1 MSKQKESQVSATL
14 MKHLH
19 KMLPGSFWTKVHMT
33 AYQATL
39 LDIIG
44 CWRGWYITIETKMKG
59 ESLTTRQRIVGIW
72 QENCGAIVLKFE
84 RDEDIAFATQAEL
97 LATTIRSK
105 VRDKEKE
112 LCSGTYEPR

>member
-44 CWRGWYITIETKMKG
+44 CWKGWYITIETKMKG
-59 ESLTTRQRIVGIW
+59 ESLTARQRIVGIW

-84 RDEDIAFATQAEL
+84 RDEDIPFSTQAEL
-97 LATTIRSK
+97 LALTIRQK
-105 VRDKEKE
+105 VNQKEKE
-112 LCSGTYEPR
+112 LCSEIHVP